1 MKYVIEIFE
10 NGVRTDVLVTNDKYD
25 WDGYSK
31 LFFDKNSSYVNK
43 GYKTVKTV
51 KWSSSS
57 ECQYDVLF
65 NEDEMKSAVVFAKFH
80 TESDFIDADG
90 QPIILSQLYR
100 SEDSGDRYTINESP
114 YEWKGK
120 LYLRNADKW
129 DSHIETVDG
138 HVRMTRTVDDKYVFD
153 QKFIDGLKLHRLKDK
168 NV

>member
-31 LFFDKNSSYVNK
+31 LFSDKKSSYVNK

-57 ECQYDVLF
+57 ECQYNVLF

-100 SEDSGDRYTINESP
+100 SEDSGDRYSINESP

-129 DSHIETVDG
+129 ESHIETVDG
-138 HVRMTRTVDDKYVFD
+138 RVRMSRTVDDKYDFD
-153 QKFIDGLKLHRLKDK
+153 QKFIDSLKLHRI
-168 NV
+168 

>member
-10 NGVRTDVLVTNDKYD
+10 NGDRTDVLVTNDKYD

-31 LFFDKNSSYVNK
+31 LFFDKEDSYLNK
-43 GYKTVKTV
+43 GYKIVKTV

-100 SEDSGDRYTINESP
+100 SEDSGDIYSINESP

-129 DSHIETVDG
+129 ESHIETVDG
-138 HVRMTRTVDDKYVFD
+138 HLRMSRTVDDKYDFD
-153 QKFIDGLKLHRLKDK
+153 QKFIDGLKLHREKDK
-168 NV
+168 TD

>member
-10 NGVRTDVLVTNDKYD
+10 NGDRTDVLVSNDKYD

-31 LFFDKNSSYVNK
+31 LFSNKLDSYLNK

-57 ECQYDVLF
+57 ECQYNVLF

-100 SEDSGDRYTINESP
+100 SEDSGDIYFINESP

-129 DSHIETVDG
+129 ESHIETVDG
-138 HVRMTRTVDDKYVFD
+138 RVRMSSTVPDKYDFD
-153 QKFIDGLKLHRLKDK
+153 QKFIDSLKLHREKDK
-168 NV
+168 ND